1 VWCEKLVL
9 QQGGFCAPG
18 SIAISYVEQSL
29 DMKFQDGSILCLA
42 ALCFS
47 SDTPP
52 LYGDHHGSGF
62 WSKFPSSDG
71 WILRE
76 IVEAGR
82 PLKCF
87 VSWLLRSCVNLKINW
102 DKYLIFSTISSIG

>member
-1 VWCEKLVL
+1 VWCENLVL

-47 SDTPP
+47 SDTPSRVETIMAQ
-52 LYGDHHGSGF
+52 DSGQSF
-62 WSKFPSSDG
+62 
-71 WILRE
+71 LHLM
-76 IVEAGR
+76 AG
-82 PLKCF
+82 
-87 VSWLLRSCVNLKINW
+87 
-102 DKYLIFSTISSIG
+102 FSEK